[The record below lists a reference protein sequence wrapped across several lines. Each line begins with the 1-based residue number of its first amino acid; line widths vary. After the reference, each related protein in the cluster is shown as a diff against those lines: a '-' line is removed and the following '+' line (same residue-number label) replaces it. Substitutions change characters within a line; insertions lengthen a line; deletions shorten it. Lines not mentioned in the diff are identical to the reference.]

1 MRDYGRATVHEF
13 LRDLIVYRNLVPMDE
28 RLPSLAR
35 MRDQLGLPDGLV
47 PRKSQREYASVIA
60 HLLRSARALDLP
72 GATIERLVYV
82 GDTRLNDGTAFANI
96 CHAGRWPGLAFIG
109 SETDKPDKVE
119 IVQEPPGML
128 YIANRWSSLS
138 DFYDF
143 CGEQGVP
150 FDESTAVIV
159 DLDKTALGARGR
171 NDRVIDRAR
180 VEAVRRT
187 VGGLLG
193 DDFDPEGFQS
203 AYDRLNQPKFHHFT
217 TDNQDYLAYI
227 CLILGSGLFSLDS
240 VLGDVHSG
248 RLVSFEG
255 FITEV
260 DSRRSELP
268 ATLQDIHGSVM
279 NYAQLGD
286 PTPFK
291 AFRYNEYRTTVERM
305 GTSRAGL
312 LPAQLIEE
320 EIVITQEV
328 REIALAW
335 REQGALLFG
344 LSDKPDE
351 ASIPQ
356 PELAAEG
363 YLPIHRVETHS
374 VGE

>member
-28 RLPSLAR
+28 RLPPLAR
-35 MRDQLGLPDGLV
+35 VSTLLGLPAGLV
-47 PRKSQREYASVIA
+47 PRKSERKYASVIV
-60 HLLRSARALDLP
+60 HLLREARALDAP
-72 GATIERLVYV
+72 GITIRRLAYV
-82 GDTRLNDGTAFANI
+82 GDTRLNDGTAFSSI
-96 CHAGRWPGLAFIG
+96 CRAGGWPGLAFIG
-109 SETDKPDKVE
+109 SETGEPHRVE
-119 IVQEPPGML
+119 IVREAHGSL
-128 YIANRWSSLS
+128 YVANRWAALS
-138 DFYDF
+138 GFVEF
-143 CGEQGVP
+143 CDEQGFQ

-187 VGGLLG
+187 VGSLLG
-193 DDFDPEGFQS
+193 DRFDPEAFQT
-203 AYDRLNQPKFHHFT
+203 AYDRLNQPQFHPLT
-217 TDNQDYLAYI
+217 TDNQDYLAYM
-227 CLILGSGLFSLDS
+227 CLVLGSGLLGLDS
-240 VLGDVHSG
+240 LLGDVRSG
-248 RLVSFEG
+248 RLVSFG
-255 FITEV
+255 DFIAEV
-260 DSRRSELP
+260 ESRRSELP
-268 ATLQDIHGSVM
+268 ATLQDIHDSIL
-279 NYAQLGD
+279 NYVRMGD

-291 AFRYNEYRTTVERM
+291 AFRYSEYRTTVERM
-305 GTSRAGL
+305 GTTGFGA
-312 LPAQLIEE
+312 LPAQLLEG

-328 REIALAW
+328 RKLALGW

-356 PELAAEG
+356 PDLASEG